1 MGKYSINR
9 KGFTMADTEKPEEV
23 TEELMAFDPTMKKKK
38 KKKKT
43 TEASKDA
50 KAKVEAPSQAKEE
63 DAAADEGG
71 ELGDMEFGKKK
82 KKKKKTAAPV
92 EPSESEANS
101 DWQESDREYD
111 YFELL
116 DRMQKMLNQEGKS
129 SSTFKDAKLRLPPP
143 DLVRDG
149 TTKTVWTNF
158 PVFCRKLHRSLDHVL
173 EYTLAELGTNGSID
187 GSQRLTIRGRF
198 MPKQV
203 ESVVRHYVA
212 EFVKCNTCGSTDTE
226 LKKENRM
233 NFLHCNTCQS
243 RRTVVSINKGYVAQ
257 VRRKKKKK
265 KGGRQKKKKKKKK
278 K

>member
-50 KAKVEAPSQAKEE
+50 KAKVEAPSKAKEE

-71 ELGDMEFGKKK
+71 ELGDMEFGK
-82 KKKKKTAAPV
+82 
-92 EPSESEANS
+92 
-101 DWQESDREYD
+101 
-111 YFELL
+111 
-116 DRMQKMLNQEGKS
+116 MQKMLNQEGKS
-129 SSTFKDAKLRLPPP
+129 SSTFKDSKLRLPPP
-143 DLVRDG
+143 YLVRDE
-149 TTKTVWTNF
+149 TTKTVWANF
-158 PVFCRKLHRSLDHVL
+158 NHVCKKLHRSLDHVL

-203 ESVVRHYVA
+203 ESV
-212 EFVKCNTCGSTDTE
+212 CGTTWPSLSSATP
-226 LKKENRM
+226 
-233 NFLHCNTCQS
+233 
-243 RRTVVSINKGYVAQ
+243 A
-257 VRRKKKKK
+257 
-265 KGGRQKKKKKKKK
+265 GRPTRS
-278 K
+278 